1 MFRGNHPARVD
12 EKGRLKLPVEHK
24 RQLETGP
31 YGEEFFITSKDGE
44 RAEIYPMREW
54 ERVEEK
60 LSGIPSMNPAKRK
73 FLDVTSYY
81 GQVVSFDT
89 QGRLLIP
96 QLLREKARLTGDVA
110 VIGQE
115 RMFVVVNDEAM
126 QARLEA
132 NKLTDADNEA
142 LAALGM

>member
-12 EKGRLKLPVEHK
+12 EKGRLKLPAEHK
-24 RQLETGP
+24 RQLDTVP
-31 YGEEFFITSKDGE
+31 YGEEFYITSKDGE

-54 ERVEEK
+54 EQVEAR
-60 LSGIPSMNPAKRK
+60 LAAIPSMNPAKRK

-96 QLLREKARLTGDVA
+96 QLLRERAKLSGDVA

-126 QARLEA
+126 QAKLEA